1 MPLINV
7 LCLNGDCSR
16 CFPQFTG
23 RAVFISSLPP
33 TTMNFLQKAQELADT
48 AKSMIEDGTK
58 NLTQSIEEAGNTVT
72 TFSAS
77 GAETL
82 QQLKTASTEWVQ
94 QSATIIDQT
103 FDAVKMSAFEATATS
118 AAKVEAIKQK
128 SAEAVQQGF
137 AAIGDNLDQ
146 AKVTA
151 LGLGASGIAIADALK
166 DLPKTAEELARE
178 MPKIADRLQNRA
190 GLRLGDAPRSD
201 ADVMQLFD
209 KIPGTSKLGANET
222 KIREFLADKHG
233 SHIISRK
240 DGGSNGA
247 DNILWEIGTD
257 NIRRGSR
264 AMTGGEQVYI
274 RFYNAVD
281 SIVKNSGTI
290 AQLGVT
296 ATGTAILTQTVV
308 TAVSYTLD
316 LYRGDIT
323 VEEFRDL
330 IVKAAVSTGIAT
342 PIFFVIFIAV
352 IALFP
357 ELAIL
362 LSAPAVVAGFNA
374 LFGVGIAI
382 PIIQSLIRHVEAGG
396 FGEEVAE
403 GYQSLMGKAEP
414 PMLPDPGVI

>member
-1 MPLINV
+1 MKL
-7 LCLNGDCSR
+7 
-16 CFPQFTG
+16 FK
-23 RAVFISSLPP
+23 
-33 TTMNFLQKAQELADT
+33 KAQELADT
-48 AKSMIEDGTK
+48 AKNLLEDGTRTV
-58 NLTQSIEEAGNTVT
+58 TQSVEGAGNTFT
-72 TFSAS
+72 DLGAS

-82 QQLKTASTEWVQ
+82 NQLKTASTEWFQ
-94 QSATIIDQT
+94 QSSATVEQT
-103 FDAVKMSAFEATATS
+103 LDSGKTGALEVTAAS
-118 AAKVEAIKQK
+118 AAKVEVIKQK
-128 SAEAVQQGF
+128 SAQAVQQGF
-137 AAIGDNLDQ
+137 VAIGDNLEQ
-146 AKVTA
+146 TKIAA

-166 DLPKTAEELARE
+166 DLPKTAAELARE
-178 MPKIADRLQNRA
+178 MPKIAYRLQNRA

-257 NIRRGSR
+257 NIRRGAR
-264 AMTGGEQVYI
+264 TMTGGEQVYI

-290 AQLGVT
+290 AKLGIT
-296 ATGTAILTQTVV
+296 ATGTAILTQMIV
-308 TAVSYTLD
+308 TALSYVLD
-316 LYRGDIT
+316 LHRGDIT
-323 VEEFRDL
+323 VEEFRDR
-330 IVKAAVSTGIAT
+330 IVQAAVSAGIAT

-352 IALFP
+352 MALLP
-357 ELAIL
+357 EFAIL

-382 PIIQSLIRHVEAGG
+382 PIMQSLLRHVEAGG
-396 FGEEVAE
+396 FGEDVAE
-403 GYQSLMGKAEP
+403 GYQALMGKAQP
-414 PMLPDPGVI
+414 LRLSHSDIGVEG